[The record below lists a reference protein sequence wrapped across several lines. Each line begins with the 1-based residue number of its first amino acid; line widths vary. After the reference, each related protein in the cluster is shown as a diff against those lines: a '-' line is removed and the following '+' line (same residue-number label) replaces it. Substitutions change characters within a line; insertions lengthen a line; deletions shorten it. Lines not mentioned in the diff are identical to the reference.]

1 MRKRSVSLLGNSPLD
16 NFSGFTLVEL
26 MVVVAIIGI
35 LAAVAIPN
43 YEKYQAKARQ
53 SEAKIALAS
62 IFAAE
67 KSFSSENSTYTA
79 CLSQAGY
86 VPEGANRYYTVGF
99 SDAAAASTT
108 CGNGG
113 AIVNCKS
120 YVFTG
125 TETDCNITGIAFGAY
140 VTAANHA
147 YAASALANNTDL
159 TLKQQITSSK
169 IPGTAASGAATDLS
183 SSVFVAGAIG
193 SVSSSLAAP
202 DLWTMT
208 NAKVLSNTSSNL

>member
-1 MRKRSVSLLGNSPLD
+1 MKKRSMSLLGNS
-16 NFSGFTLVEL
+16 SGFTLVEL

-43 YEKYQAKARQ
+43 YQKYQAKARQ

-62 IFAAE
+62 IFTAE
-67 KSFSSENSTYTA
+67 KSFSAENSTYTA
-79 CLSQAGY
+79 CLTQAGY

-99 SDAAAASTT
+99 SDAAAGSAT

-125 TETDCNITGIAFGAY
+125 TETDCTVAGINFGAL
-140 VTAANHA
+140 VTAAHHA
-147 YAASALANNTDL
+147 YAASALANAAAAS
-159 TLKQQITSSK
+159 TLKPLVASSK
-169 IPGTAASGAATDLS
+169 IPGVAPAGAATDLTS
-183 SSVFVAGAIG
+183 STFVAGAIG
-193 SVSSSLAAP
+193 SVSSSLAVP
-202 DLWTMT
+202 DSWTMT
-208 NAKVLSNTSSNL
+208 DAKVLSNTSSNL